1 MIGII
6 NYGLGNVQSFIN
18 SYRILGLK
26 AISISKKE
34 DFKKIERLILPGVG
48 SFDEALKR
56 FNNSGLADLTEELVL
71 EKSMPILGICVGLQM
86 MARSSEEGLERGLG
100 WLDADVKAIK
110 KDINYP
116 LPHMGWNNI
125 RVNNKKSSL
134 LFSVDSSSFYF
145 LHSYHLV
152 VDNKADQIAT
162 ADYGNQ
168 LLAAASKGNIYG
180 CQFHPEKSH
189 SSGLKVLENFAYI

>member
-18 SYRILGLK
+18 SYRKLGLK
-26 AISISKKE
+26 ATSVTNKE

-56 FNNSGLADLTEELVL
+56 FKNSGLANQTEELVL
-71 EKSMPILGICVGLQM
+71 RESMPILGICVGLQM
-86 MARSSEEGLERGLG
+86 MARRSDEGIEKGLG
-100 WLDADVKAIK
+100 WIDAEVKAIE

-125 RVNNKKSSL
+125 QVNNKESNL
-134 LFSVDSSSFYF
+134 LFNVDSSRFYF

-152 VDNKADQIAT
+152 VENEADKIAT
-162 ADYGNQ
+162 ADYGKN

-189 SSGLKVLENFAYI
+189 SSGLKVLENFANI